1 LKQTIETLEE
11 YGKYSNNLI
20 QNIKLNKSLTTVEET
35 LHKNKKMNV
44 INVNVNLR

>member
-20 QNIKLNKSLTTVEET
+20 QKNKVKKDLKKVEDKLNK
-35 LHKNKKMNV
+35 NKYNCDECKCEFNK
-44 INVNVNLR
+44 